1 MQLGLIDTAQKTN
14 RTLVMP
20 PFTDYSAQESKGR
33 YTYFSPISVALSP
46 CITVHP
52 LHTRLTKRFG
62 ASISEATMRPNP
74 RYPYFWYFGEI
85 FDLPHLQQSVKA
97 IDLGEFVVSLMDSL
111 VHM

>member
-33 YTYFSPISVALSP
+33 YPYFWWFFYSEHEAYF
-46 CITVHP
+46 
-52 LHTRLTKRFG
+52 RFTKRFG
-62 ASISEATMRPNP
+62 ASIYEATMRPNP
-74 RYPYFWYFGEI
+74 RYPYFWWFGEI

-111 VHM
+111 VHSTCTM